1 MKDERIQTTVNRFAA
16 RGFCIWWVLLLISLY
31 CRSVILKRDPRD
43 FWDIFAI
50 FFIGTLYVGIACA
63 NKGVFGHGITR
74 KSLTIAIPVGII
86 IGAAIIGFSAW
97 KFGMPGMDSVVD
109 VLTLLIGTLLVMGL
123 VFGVAHFLKRRWE
136 RKEGIEDEK

>member
-1 MKDERIQTTVNRFAA
+1 MSDERIQTTLNRFAA
-16 RGFCIWWVLLLISLY
+16 RGFCIWWVLLLISFY
-31 CRSVILKRDPRD
+31 CRSVILKQHPRD

-50 FFIGTLYVGIACA
+50 FFIGTLYVFIGYA
-63 NKGVFGHGITR
+63 NKGVFGHGIAR
-74 KSLTIAIPVGII
+74 RSLTIAIPVGII
-86 IGAAIIGFSAW
+86 IAAAIMGFSAW

-109 VLTLLIGTLLVMGL
+109 VLALLIGTLVVMGV

>member
-1 MKDERIQTTVNRFAA
+1 MSDERIQTTVNRFAA
-16 RGFCIWWVLLLISLY
+16 MGFSIWQLLLSISLCY
-31 CRSVILKRDPRD
+31 RMLILKQHPRE

-50 FFIGTLYVGIACA
+50 FFIGTLYVSIAFA

-74 KSLTIAIPVGII
+74 RSLTIAIPVGII
-86 IGAAIIGFSAW
+86 IAAAIIGFSAW
-97 KFGMPGMDSVVD
+97 KFSTPGMDSVVA

-123 VFGVAHFLKRRWE
+123 VFGIAHFLKRRWE

>member
-1 MKDERIQTTVNRFAA
+1 MKDERIQTTINRFAA
-16 RGFCIWWVLLLISLY
+16 RGFCIWWVLLLICFY
-31 CRSVILKRDPRD
+31 CRSVILKQHPRE

-50 FFIGTLYVGIACA
+50 FFIGTLYVSIVCA

-74 KSLTIAIPVGII
+74 RSLTIAIPVGII
-86 IGAAIIGFSAW
+86 IAAAIIGFSAW
-97 KFGMPGMDSVVD
+97 KFSTPGMDSVVA
-109 VLTLLIGTLLVMGL
+109 VLTLLISTLLVMGL